1 MSQVRVEQRDARD
14 ESAVLLKVRN
24 LEVVFEKQRGLV
36 RREKLQIRAVDNVS
50 FDLQESEFVS
60 IVGET
65 GSGKSTLAK
74 CLVRLQNPTSG
85 SIIYGGKDIAQM
97 NQRRL
102 REYRREV
109 QMIFQDPFESLL
121 PRHDVY
127 SAVSTPIRNLR
138 GEKNHERLYDMTSRL
153 LEEVGLE
160 PGVIMRRLP
169 HQLSGGQRQRVS
181 IARALA
187 SDPSVLI
194 ADEPI
199 TMLDAAQRLN
209 VLSLLMELRSKR
221 KLTVLMITH
230 DISSAK
236 ITSDR
241 VIVMYLGKVI
251 EIGKAESVVS
261 SYHHPYVELILSS
274 HTRLRSSAPQEIG
287 GKSGEIGEAR
297 PVTGCVFEPRCRYST
312 DVCKKVEPQLAEI
325 SPLHYASCHN
335 PLNIKRPEAS

>member
-1 MSQVRVEQRDARD
+1 LSQVRVEEPLPQSEQNA
-14 ESAVLLKVRN
+14 LIQVRN
-24 LEVVFEKQRGLV
+24 LSVVFEKQRGII
-36 RREKLQIRAVDNVS
+36 RREKLLIRAVDNVS
-50 FDLQESEFVS
+50 LELRESEFVS

-74 CLVRLQNPTSG
+74 CIVRLQEPTIG
-85 SIIYGGKDIAQM
+85 SIIYEERDIAHLKSSQ
-97 NQRRL
+97 L
-102 REYRREV
+102 KTYRRDV

-121 PRHDVY
+121 PRQDVF
-127 SAVSTPIRNLR
+127 STISTPIRNLR
-138 GEKNHERLYDMTSRL
+138 GEKSHDRLYDATSHL

-160 PGVIMRRLP
+160 PEVVMHRLP

-187 SDPSVLI
+187 SDPRVLI

-209 VLSLLMELRSKR
+209 VLSLLMDLRSKR
-221 KLTVLMITH
+221 KLTVMMITH

-241 VIVMYLGKVI
+241 ILVMYFGKVV
-251 EIGKAESVVS
+251 EMGKASSIVS

-274 HTRLRSSAPQEIG
+274 HSRMRSTAPVDTG
-287 GKSGEIGEAR
+287 GKLGEIGEAR
-297 PVTGCVFEPRCRYST
+297 PLEGCVFEPRCKYAT
-312 DVCKKVEPQLAEI
+312 DVCKKTEPPFSEL
-325 SPLHYASCHN
+325 SPSHYASCHN
-335 PLNIKRPEAS
+335 PLNVGKRPTS